1 MVIAESEMRR
11 MHSAHLL
18 FCACLALRNPNSA
31 KIISF
36 SLQTVSRVVEKFCD
50 DFDAKTIVECEK
62 TIKLAFIENNT
73 KLTIE
78 ITVIDLES
86 IRGREKYCKMI
97 AASSLIFSQT

>member
-11 MHSAHLL
+11 MHCSSALAWLCATQILRKL
-18 FCACLALRNPNSA
+18 FHFLCKLFLALW
-31 KIISF
+31 K
-36 SLQTVSRVVEKFCD
+36 KFCD